1 MNHGVEADKKLFAD
15 LDRTIRREAE
25 IAAEL
30 DAWVQAHNGQH
41 PPERVVSDICEAA
54 ALRNSNGSGCVAVLL
69 CASVGLGI
77 FITGVGGF
85 Q

>member
-1 MNHGVEADKKLFAD
+1 MNHGVEADKELFD
-15 LDRTIRREAE
+15 NLDRTIRREAE

-54 ALRNSNGSGCVAVLL
+54 ALRNRSGNGCVAILL
-69 CASVGLGI
+69 CATVGMGAFVYLLG
-77 FITGVGGF
+77 GVV
-85 Q
+85 

>member
-1 MNHGVEADKKLFAD
+1 MKRGVEADQELFD
-15 LDRTIRREAE
+15 NLDRTIRREAE

-41 PPERVVSDICEAA
+41 PSERVVSDICEAA
-54 ALRNSNGSGCVAVLL
+54 ALRNSSGSGCVAVLL
-69 CASVGLGI
+69 CVFVGLGV